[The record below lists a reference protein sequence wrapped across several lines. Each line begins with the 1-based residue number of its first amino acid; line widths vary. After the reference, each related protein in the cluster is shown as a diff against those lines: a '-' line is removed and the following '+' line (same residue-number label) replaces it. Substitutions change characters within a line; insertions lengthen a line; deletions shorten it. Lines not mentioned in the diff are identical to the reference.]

1 MIESEEEMFEHPDA
15 LKLNLISQFYSN
27 SSKYDF
33 LRIKRLLLAMEY
45 DLEVEQ
51 TDSIDQI
58 KPIAPNKKL
67 VVVIIGDQTRLGSKI
82 LQHQAVEEV
91 KTSCP
96 FVIYEQGPPLKP
108 TTLVNY
114 QTFISTNGDKLEACV
129 KIVECPKDTTTA
141 IARDS
146 SIQKETIDYLSSAD
160 IVLVSVADDD
170 RVDFQNTRLFNILK
184 Q

>member
-67 VVVIIGDQTRLGSKI
+67 VIVIIGD
-82 LQHQAVEEV
+82 
-91 KTSCP
+91 
-96 FVIYEQGPPLKP
+96 
-108 TTLVNY
+108 
-114 QTFISTNGDKLEACV
+114 
-129 KIVECPKDTTTA
+129 
-141 IARDS
+141 
-146 SIQKETIDYLSSAD
+146 
-160 IVLVSVADDD
+160 
-170 RVDFQNTRLFNILK
+170 
-184 Q
+184 